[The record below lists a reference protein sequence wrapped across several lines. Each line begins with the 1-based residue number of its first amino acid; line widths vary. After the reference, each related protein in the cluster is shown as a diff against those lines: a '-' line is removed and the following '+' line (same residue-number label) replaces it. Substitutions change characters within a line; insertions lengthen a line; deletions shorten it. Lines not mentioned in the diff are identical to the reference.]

1 MSANPPILKPITSKT
16 MKPIRLIAIAVIFIL
31 TTTAWW
37 ILGVTLGFRT
47 NTYSLRTSGEV
58 NGLWGPSL
66 QQAHPRA
73 HYNDAS
79 GELSLLPISSKVTA
93 ELAYD
98 PRKRGLQSHRTY
110 DVVFNGDFSF
120 ANPTQVTQLLK
131 IELPL
136 PGDSIRLESFQ
147 FEITGGTAAATSAPV
162 PKAGLMTASVEVAPG
177 KSVRLVTG
185 YRARGMND
193 WRYIFPDASRIQNF
207 ELVMHT
213 NFPEIDFPHDTGS
226 PSQALVETGDDRWT
240 VVWQYPDVISARS
253 IGMSMP
259 SVLNPGPVAMQIAFW
274 APLSLAVFFLV
285 LVITSLMN
293 GVELHPMNYLLLAA
307 GFFAFPLL
315 FAYMVDAVNV
325 HLSFFISAAASVTL
339 VCGYLKLVAG
349 GALFKIALPTQL
361 FYLVLFSY
369 SFFLKGL
376 TGLTLTVGGIVTLG
390 LIMYLTAG
398 VDWSLVMSSWK
409 RAPKPEPE
417 SPMPPPL
424 PTPA

>member
-1 MSANPPILKPITSKT
+1 
-16 MKPIRLIAIAVIFIL
+16 MKPIRLIAIFIIFVL
-31 TTTAWW
+31 TTAAWW

-47 NTYSLRTSGEV
+47 DTYSLRTSGEV

-66 QQAHPRA
+66 QQPHPRA
-73 HYNDAS
+73 FYSDAS
-79 GELSLLPISSKVTA
+79 GAVSLLPSSSKVTA

-98 PRKRGLQSHRTY
+98 PRKRGLQWHRTY
-110 DVVFNGDFSF
+110 DVKFSGEYAF
-120 ANPTQVTQLLK
+120 ANPTQVTQHFK

-136 PGDSIRLESFQ
+136 PGDTIRLEGFQ
-147 FEITGGTAAATSAPV
+147 FEVTGGAATASAAPV
-162 PKAGLMTASVEVAPG
+162 PKSGLMTASVEVAPG
-177 KSVRLVTG
+177 KTVRLVTG
-185 YRARGMND
+185 YQARGMND
-193 WRYIFPDASRIQNF
+193 WRYVFPDASRIQNF

-213 NFPEIDFPHDTGS
+213 NFSEIDFPNDTGS
-226 PSQALVETGDDRWT
+226 PSQAIAETGDNRWT
-240 VVWQYPDVISARS
+240 IVWQYPDVISARS

-259 SVLNPGPVAMQIAFW
+259 KVLNPGPVAMQIAFW

-315 FAYMVDAVNV
+315 FAYMVDVVNV
-325 HLSFFISAAASVTL
+325 HLSFIISATASVLL
-339 VCGYLKLVAG
+339 VCGYLRLVAN

-361 FYLVLFSY
+361 FYLVLFSS

-398 VDWSLVMSSWK
+398 VDWTLVMSSWK
-409 RAPKPEPE
+409 KEPYPE
-417 SPMPPPL
+417 SESSNPPPL
-424 PTPA
+424 PTPMPA